1 MYDLRCRERAP
12 PVTVPAIHVNGLT
25 KRYPSGTGVHD
36 LSFSVPPGELFVF
49 LGPNGAGK
57 SSTIKML
64 TGLLAPSDGVAE
76 VNGVDVVRDRTSA
89 KRQIGYMAEQPFLY
103 EKLTGREFVTFVAD
117 VYRVPRRTRI
127 ERSDRL
133 LQILEMSDRADHLIE
148 TYSLGMR
155 QKIAIASVLV
165 HQPPVLFLDEPTNG
179 LDPRSARTVK
189 DLLRDICAR
198 GGTVFMTTHILEIA
212 EQMCD
217 RVGILDQGRLVA
229 IGTIGELRDRQGL
242 PDASLETIFLDVIGY
257 SRPIDFDLFS
267 ANGYGEPIDIEPDA
281 ATA

>member
-1 MYDLRCRERAP
+1 M
-12 PVTVPAIHVNGLT
+12 TIPAIRVQGLT

-36 LSFSVPPGELFVF
+36 VTFVVPAGELFVF

-64 TGLLAPSDGVAE
+64 TGLLTPSDGVVE
-76 VNGVDVVRDRTSA
+76 VNGVDVVRDRTAA
-89 KRQIGYMAEQPFLY
+89 KRLIGYMAEQPFLY

-117 VYRVPRRTRI
+117 IYRVPRRTRI
-127 ERSDRL
+127 ERSESL
-133 LQILEMSDRADHLIE
+133 LQILEMTDRADHLIE

-229 IGTIGELRDRQGL
+229 LGTIDELRDRLGL
-242 PDASLETIFLDVIGY
+242 PDASLETIFLQVTGY
-257 SRPIDFDLFS
+257 ARPIDFDLFTS
-267 ANGYGEPIDIEPDA
+267 SGYGEPLELDPDA
-281 ATA
+281 ASA

>member
-1 MYDLRCRERAP
+1 M
-12 PVTVPAIHVNGLT
+12 TVPAIHVNGLT

-217 RVGILDQGRLVA
+217 RVGILDQGRLVV

-242 PDASLETIFLDVIGY
+242 PDASLETIFLDVTGY